1 MPGVPRELVEHHLN
15 IDPKLK
21 SVKQFLR
28 RFNDERRKA
37 IGEEIAQLLAAG
49 FIMEV
54 FYPEWLAN
62 PVLVLK
68 KNGTWRMCIDYKDL
82 NKACPKDPFA
92 LPRIDQIID
101 STAGC
106 ELLCFLDAYS
116 CYHQIKMALE
126 DQEKT
131 AFITPFGIY
140 CYTSMPFGLKNAG
153 ATYQRTV
160 QSCLKEQIGHNLH
173 AYVDD
178 IVIKSQL
185 ADSLISDLQETL
197 KNMRKYQMKL
207 NPAKCTFGVPAGKLL
222 GYIVSERGIETNPE
236 KLNVIMTLQK
246 PASVKGVQRLTGCVV
261 ALSRFISRL
270 GERQFPYTDF

>member
-1 MPGVPRELVEHHLN
+1 MPGVPRELTEHHLN

-21 SVKQFLR
+21 PVKQFLR
-28 RFNDERRKA
+28 RFNEEGRNT
-37 IGEEIAQLLAAG
+37 IGEEISRLLSVR

-54 FYPEWLAN
+54 FYPKWLAN

-68 KNGTWRMCIDYKDL
+68 KNGTWHMCIDYTDL
-82 NKACPKDPFA
+82 NKACSKDPFA

-106 ELLCFLDAYS
+106 EVLCFLDAYS
-116 CYHQIKMALE
+116 GYHQIKMALE

-140 CYTSMPFGLKNAG
+140 CYTSMPFGLKNAV

-160 QSCLKEQIGHNLH
+160 QSCLKEQIGRNVH

-178 IVIKSQL
+178 IVVKYQL
-185 ADSLISDLQETL
+185 ADSLIRDLQETF
-197 KNMRKYQMKL
+197 KNLRKYQMKL
-207 NPAKCTFGVPAGKLL
+207 NPAKCTFGVPAGKFL
-222 GYIVSERGIETNPE
+222 GYIVSERGIEANPE
-236 KLNVIMTLQK
+236 KINVVMNLQK
-246 PASVKGVQRLTGCVV
+246 PASIKGVQRLTGCVA

-270 GERQFPYTDF
+270 GEKAIPLY